1 MSKKLIDFTLNRA
14 GWGNGQSLD
23 LDVGQIETVCDP
35 ETLPNLL
42 RVTANGPCGSRL
54 AAAHTGPIA
63 RPRHRLSTLSLIQR
77 CGALGMSRFCAQ
89 KRDIPSRHAQSEGMD
104 GHTQHPIG
112 TRQVASWIRRR
123 IENGGERLWR
133 FDDFPGAPVAAVA
146 QALSRLARGGKLE
159 RLSKGVY
166 YRPRQT
172 ALGKSRPNPAAIR
185 KLAADRDNP
194 LFPAGMAAANLLGFT
209 TQSASRGEVATSGF
223 RLPRKLLGDD
233 TVVHTRRPEA
243 WKKLT
248 ETDAALLDFLR
259 RAGRTS
265 ELSLDDTIKRTLALC
280 CRFDNV
286 KRTHPDRV
294 KGTHP
299 LVNGL

>member
-1 MSKKLIDFTLNRA
+1 
-14 GWGNGQSLD
+14 
-23 LDVGQIETVCDP
+23 
-35 ETLPNLL
+35 
-42 RVTANGPCGSRL
+42 
-54 AAAHTGPIA
+54 
-63 RPRHRLSTLSLIQR
+63 
-77 CGALGMSRFCAQ
+77 
-89 KRDIPSRHAQSEGMD
+89 MD

-280 CRFDNV
+280 RDERRFERLLSVAASEPPRVRAMLGAIGAQLGKKPAVLTDLRNSLNPV
-286 KRTHPDRV
+286 SHFDFGMLQGLAHAADWQAKRSPTS
-294 KGTHP
+294 
-299 LVNGL
+299 